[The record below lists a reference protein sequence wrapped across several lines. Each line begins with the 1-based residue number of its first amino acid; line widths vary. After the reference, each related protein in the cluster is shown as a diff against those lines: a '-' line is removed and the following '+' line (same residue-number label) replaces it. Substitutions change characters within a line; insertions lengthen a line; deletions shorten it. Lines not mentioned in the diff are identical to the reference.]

1 MADATAIDV
10 GVPRPIFGSMLMGRI
25 TVITMALLTTLG
37 CTKDKSVDPSS
48 AEVGLTLKSL
58 SDGPTTSAD
67 PAWNR
72 PSGKRFVSVRTD
84 ILMNSCQTPAL
95 NSADAALV
103 DESYGRFAA
112 LGGAFGDQKA
122 APGTLGTAQL
132 TPCAEGKTT
141 TAAEFVFLVPDN
153 LDATAASLSFRGAS
167 ASLTG
172 LKKL

>member
-1 MADATAIDV
+1 
-10 GVPRPIFGSMLMGRI
+10 MGRI
-25 TVITMALLTTLG
+25 ALITMALLTTGG
-37 CTKDKSVDPSS
+37 CKDKSVDPSG
-48 AEVGLTLKSL
+48 ADVTLALKSF
-58 SDGPTTSAD
+58 SDGPNPSAED

-103 DESYGRFAA
+103 DLSYGRFAA

-122 APGTLGTAQL
+122 APGALGATAL
-132 TPCAEGKTT
+132 APCTEGKTT

-153 LDATAASLSFRGAS
+153 LDVTGASLTFRGAS
-167 ASLTG
+167 APLTG